1 MSFFRQF
8 GHGFYAIGVP
18 VCLSLHVLENAGM
31 KAERD
36 TLLEHFRQTGNI
48 FVRNGTNYPAH
59 EVNYEQSIVAPALE
73 LLAQLYLVTNEAGYL
88 DEVRRQLP
96 VLEAFNG
103 FQPSF
108 HLNDIA
114 IRHWDDY

>member
-88 DEVRRQLP
+88 DEVRRNCPYWKPSTGSNP
-96 VLEAFNG
+96 V
-103 FQPSF
+103 ST
-108 HLNDIA
+108 
-114 IRHWDDY
+114 